1 MSDRTGRVIGL
12 ANPVGGAGADFSTV
26 LSWCYITHQEL
37 SRLLWHKGSPPSR
50 TILDQ
55 LLVPRNLTF
64 LFGFAF
70 AAASTAMSSSTTSPP
85 QDPASQ
91 AVHDHPNHENK
102 EEGPKYP
109 WTLAPP
115 TYQQGLESR
124 ILTNLVPIFEPFF
137 STLQAPPHP
146 TKKPAR
152 ILELASGNGTHLL
165 LYAQNFPPH
174 SSKENLKEGTK
185 LDGRSII
192 YQPTECD
199 SFNCRLVDQK
209 TQGVDLGRG
218 KRIER
223 CRRLD
228 LLVEEDWEGLLA
240 DRTRDGTEVGGKSGE
255 GWDLVLGHNFIHMVP
270 WLVGSNLQ
278 ADCSEVTALE
288 LTDRTSLLVLSPQGP
303 TALFQRLKPQMRP
316 YGKLLIYGPMKSDQ
330 GYFSENDEK
339 VRSLS
344 LSTLP
349 EKDSTY
355 SPSLSL
361 TKFDIMIRSRP
372 GSSGIGLR
380 SIPHLGRLAE
390 ENGWTLE
397 REIGVAMGN
406 WVLVF
411 SVNK

>member
-1 MSDRTGRVIGL
+1 
-12 ANPVGGAGADFSTV
+12 
-26 LSWCYITHQEL
+26 
-37 SRLLWHKGSPPSR
+37 
-50 TILDQ
+50 
-55 LLVPRNLTF
+55 
-64 LFGFAF
+64 
-70 AAASTAMSSSTTSPP
+70 MSSSTTSPP

-91 AVHDHPNHENK
+91 AVHADPTHASK

-115 TYQQGLESR
+115 TYQQGLEAR
-124 ILTNLVPIFEPFF
+124 VLTNLVPIFEPFF
-137 STLQAPPHP
+137 STLQDPPRP

-152 ILELASGNGTHLL
+152 ILELASGNGTHIL

-174 SSKENLKEGTK
+174 CSSKEKEGTK
-185 LDGRSII
+185 SDGRSII

-199 SFNCRLVDQK
+199 TFNCRLVDQK
-209 TQGVDLGRG
+209 TQGVDLGSG

-240 DRTRDGTEVGGKSGE
+240 DRRPDGAKGGGESGE

-270 WLVGSNLQ
+270 
-278 ADCSEVTALE
+278 C
-288 LTDRTSLLVLSPQGP
+288 PQGP

-339 VRSLS
+339 
-344 LSTLP
+344 
-349 EKDSTY
+349 
-355 SPSLSL
+355 
-361 TKFDIMIRSRP
+361 FDTMIRSRP

-380 SIPHLGRLAE
+380 SIHHLGRLAE
-390 ENGWTLE
+390 ESGWTLE

-411 SVNK
+411 SVKE